1 MGNFAVNRPVAVSM
15 IILLLVLLGA
25 LACKVL
31 PRDLFPDIS
40 KPVLG
45 VVTKY
50 EGASSQE
57 IEEAITRKLEET
69 LGTAK
74 GVKSMQSFSGN
85 ERSEIVL
92 EFGWGT
98 KMDIAVMDVREKL
111 DQVKDDLPD
120 DADSPLISRNIGA
133 SQAVVLINVS
143 TRNKSLES
151 ELREKVDSA
160 VKLRL
165 ERISGVAAVSL
176 SGGDQYEVKVHIDQ
190 NKLKAFGI
198 TNEDVRIAL
207 ERENISQRAGH
218 LAEGYTNYLVRT
230 EGKYKNINDIAKT
243 VVSNKDGILI
253 YLRNVASSIQR
264 MPKKKAGIARMKSP
278 DIDKSSLCIEL
289 AVFKK
294 PGGNTVKISDS
305 VEKEVENLKVEYPEL
320 DIVVSYDQSIY
331 IKNSLRMV
339 MSNGMQG
346 LILAVIILL
355 VFLRSAQSTIVVA
368 LSMPVSVIAAF
379 ILFRAMGMSL
389 NIFSLAGLTLAV
401 GMTVDNAIVVI
412 EAIFVNLSHDKRIR
426 KAIIAALKEV
436 GPPVFSSTLTTL
448 AVFLPIVFVP
458 GLGGQIFKDLSYAII
473 FTLIFSLLVA
483 FTLIPMLASKVLGS
497 DFIGYR
503 FVNSGLAFLL
513 DKILF
518 IGWFG
523 RNVLYVYDKVIKF
536 VIHKWHTRLVLIVS
550 VGFIFFLSL
559 QFMPSAE
566 LFPPTA
572 QKEYEILVETPTGF
586 TLDKTDSIVNDIEK
600 ILNSEER
607 IRRYSITIL
616 PGSASLIIVFD
627 SEENADIAAMK
638 VRDEISNSVPDIS
651 LKMRSLSPLQA
662 ITGSGKGDVLVKI
675 SGEDFAE
682 FDNISNKV
690 MTKLADIDWIVNL
703 SSSIG
708 EGYPE
713 IHVVA
718 DRLKVSD
725 VGLTMK
731 EIADTLEI
739 AIGGQKAT
747 DVEMAK
753 GTHDIRLSARGDD
766 LTSIRDIKAI
776 PVKTA
781 YGTFVRIG
789 EICSVVSKRGP
800 VTIIREERQRVAIIY
815 VDVDKQSNLSQ
826 GDMINALKNREN
838 SGILDGIEL
847 PLGYSL
853 TLGGSTDAMQESF
866 KYLIFAL
873 AFAILLVYM
882 VMASQFESLIHP
894 LTILLSVP
902 LSLIGAIIGLKIYN
916 FNLSLTAFIGIIM
929 LAGIVVNNA
938 IILIDYVNLLRKRGR
953 DRDAAIIEAGRLR
966 LRPIFMTTL
975 TTVLGMLPMA
985 LGIGEGG
992 ELYQPLAVVV
1002 IGGLSV
1008 ATMLTLVFI
1017 PTMYCLFDDI
1027 QDLFGFIYFKISTIV
1042 SK

>member
-1 MGNFAVNRPVAVSM
+1 MGNFAVNKPVAVSM
-15 IILLLVLLGA
+15 LILLLVLLGA
-25 LACKVL
+25 LAWKML

-57 IEEAITRKLEET
+57 IEETITRKLEEK

-74 GVKSMQSFSGN
+74 GVKAMQSFSGN
-85 ERSEIVL
+85 EKSEIVL

-120 DADSPLISRNIGA
+120 DADSPLISRDVGA
-133 SQAVVLINVS
+133 SQAVVVLNVS
-143 TRNKSLES
+143 ARHKALES
-151 ELREKVDSA
+151 ELREKVDSS

-165 ERISGVAAVSL
+165 ERIDGVAAVLL
-176 SGGDQYEVKVHIDQ
+176 SGGDQYEVKVYIDQ
-190 NKLKAFGI
+190 NRLKEFGI
-198 TNEDVRIAL
+198 TNEDVRVAL
-207 ERENISQRAGH
+207 ERENISQRGGR
-218 LAEGYTNYLVRT
+218 LAEGRTDYLVRT
-230 EGKYKNINDIAKT
+230 VGKYTSIDDISKT
-243 VVSNKDGILI
+243 VVSNRGEKPI
-253 YLRNVASSIQR
+253 YLRDVAYSIRR
-264 MPKKKAGIARMKSP
+264 MPKKKTDIARMKSP
-278 DIDKSSLCIEL
+278 DVDKSSLCIEL

-294 PGGNTVKISDS
+294 PGGNTVKISEAIGKG
-305 VEKEVENLKVEYPEL
+305 VEVLKVEYPEL
-320 DIVVSYDQSIY
+320 DIVISYDQAIY
-331 IKNSLRMV
+331 INNSLKMV
-339 MSNGMQG
+339 MSNGKQG
-346 LILAVIILL
+346 LILAIIILL

-379 ILFRAMGMSL
+379 ILFKAKGMGV

-412 EAIFVNLSHDKRIR
+412 EAIFVNLSYDKRVR

-436 GPPVFSSTLTTL
+436 GAPVFSSTLTTL

-458 GLGGQIFKDLSYAII
+458 GLGGQIFKDLSYTII

-483 FTLIPMLASKVLGS
+483 FTLIPMLASKLLGS
-497 DFIGYR
+497 TFIGFR
-503 FVNSGLAFLL
+503 LVNSGLTLLL
-513 DKILF
+513 DKIFF

-523 RNVLYVYDKVIKF
+523 GKVLYIYDKIIKF
-536 VIHKWHTRLVLIVS
+536 VIDKWYTRLALIFS

-559 QFMPSAE
+559 KLMPGSE
-566 LFPPTA
+566 LFPPTS

-586 TLDKTDSIVNDIEK
+586 TLEKTDSIVNKIEG

-607 IRRYSITIL
+607 IRRYSVTFL
-616 PGSASLIIVFD
+616 PGNARIIVVFD
-627 SEENADIAAMK
+627 SGENADVAAMK
-638 VRDEISNSVPDIS
+638 IRNKISNSVPDIS
-651 LKMRSLSPLQA
+651 LKISSISPLQA
-662 ITGSGKGDVLVKI
+662 ITGGGEGDIQIKV
-675 SGEDFAE
+675 SGEGLGE
-682 FDNISNKV
+682 LRNISNKA
-690 MTKLADIDWIVNL
+690 MAKLSDVDWIVNL
-703 SSSIG
+703 SSSVG

-713 IHVVA
+713 IHVTA
-718 DRLKVSD
+718 DRLKASD

-747 DVEMAK
+747 DVEMSE
-753 GTHDIRLSARGDD
+753 GTHEIRLSARSED
-766 LTSIRDIKAI
+766 LASIRDINAI

-781 YGTFVRIG
+781 YGTFVRVG
-789 EICSVVSKRGP
+789 EVCNVESKKGP
-800 VTIIREERQRVAIIY
+800 VTIIREERQRVAVIN
-815 VDVDKQSNLSQ
+815 VDVDKQSSLGL
-826 GDMINALKNREN
+826 GDMINVLKNGEE
-838 SGILDGIEL
+838 SGVLDDIEL
-847 PLGYSL
+847 PVGYDL
-853 TLGGSTDAMQESF
+853 RLGGSTQAMQESF
-866 KYLIFAL
+866 KYLIYAL

-882 VMASQFESLIHP
+882 VMAAQFESLLHP
-894 LTILLSVP
+894 LTILFSVP
-902 LSLIGAIIGLKIYN
+902 LSLIGAIIGLKIYD

-938 IILIDYVNLLRKRGR
+938 IILIDFVNLLRARGR
-953 DRDAAIIEAGRLR
+953 DRNDAIIEAGKLR

-975 TTVLGMLPMA
+975 TTVLGMFPMA

-1008 ATMLTLVFI
+1008 STLLTLVFI
-1017 PTMYCLFDDI
+1017 PIMYCFFDDI
-1027 QDLFGFIYFKISTIV
+1027 QDLFGFIRFKISTMF
-1042 SK
+1042 SR